1 MTCCKLLAGIPYS
14 CSCPSRSGQN
24 GPINLQKH
32 YFLPQQLVFRFN
44 GLLCSTMSMDS
55 VTVLFKLSQMD
66 SRDADSDTEFGVY
79 IVIIDADIQKR
90 SWE

>member
-1 MTCCKLLAGIPYS
+1 
-14 CSCPSRSGQN
+14 
-24 GPINLQKH
+24 
-32 YFLPQQLVFRFN
+32 
-44 GLLCSTMSMDS
+44 MSMDS

-66 SRDADSDTEFGVY
+66 GRDADSDTEFGVY